1 MLIIS
6 FNETQLQTDQQRPM
20 RKPRSLVGLARL
32 LCMDLGVCIMPSF
45 ERLCS
50 EIYAAVTN
58 SKGVLPPSKD
68 PHDYLSF
75 AP

>member
-6 FNETQLQTDQQRPM
+6 FNEKQLQTDQRRPM
-20 RKPRSLVGLARL
+20 RKPRSSAGLVRL
-32 LCMDLGVCIMPSF
+32 LCMDPGVGKMALFKGQHSK
-45 ERLCS
+45 L
-50 EIYAAVTN
+50 YAAVTN